1 MKMKNIMPSRK
12 IGGVYSPCME
22 TVLIDTL
29 QYEIDKLRF
38 DISISKSAHL
48 NEGNQDLN
56 DMPSWRIMNINE
68 LEEKVNTLL
77 YYQEKAHNKLLKR
90 RKK

>member
-1 MKMKNIMPSRK
+1 MSKKNKMPSRK

-29 QYEIDKLRF
+29 QSEIDKLRF
-38 DISISKSAHL
+38 HISASKAAHL
-48 NEGNQDLN
+48 NEGNKNLDN
-56 DMPSWRIMNINE
+56 MPSWRKMGINE

-77 YYQEKAHNKLLKR
+77 YYQEKANNKLIKGLMK
-90 RKK
+90 

>member
-1 MKMKNIMPSRK
+1 MSKKNKMPSRK

-29 QYEIDKLRF
+29 QSEIDKLRF
-38 DISISKSAHL
+38 HISITKAGHL
-48 NEGNQDLN
+48 NEGNKDLDN
-56 DMPSWRIMNINE
+56 MPSWMIMNINE

-77 YYQEKAHNKLLKR
+77 YYQEKAENKLYKR
-90 RKK
+90 RNK